1 MRISRIYTDQ
11 ALTPGQEIALE
22 PTASRHLIQVLRLRP
37 GANLELFNGNGCS
50 YQARLEL
57 ATKKHVKVQI
67 LSSSDPESEPILD
80 IHLYISIS
88 KGERMDL
95 AIQKSVELGVGSITP
110 LFSQYGVVKLK
121 GERLQKRQQHWHQV
135 MISACEQSGRCRL
148 PAMHDSIELE
158 KLLEKPA
165 YGLNLVLNH
174 RAETNLVEFDPPEEG
189 INLLVG
195 PEGGLSEAEIL
206 AAQNTGF
213 HGVRLGPRVLRT
225 ETAPLA
231 AIAAIQTLWGDFRYS

>member
-1 MRISRIYTDQ
+1 MSIPRIYTEQ
-11 ALTPGQEIALE
+11 SLTPGSRVLLE
-22 PTASRHLIQVLRLRP
+22 SESSHHLTQVLRLQR
-37 GANLELFNGNGCS
+37 ESKIRLFNGSGREFNACIMATEKR
-50 YQARLEL
+50 QVQLEVLSQSDKELEPQL
-57 ATKKHVKVQI
+57 AIQLGI
-67 LSSSDPESEPILD
+67 G
-80 IHLYISIS
+80 IS
-88 KGERMDL
+88 KGERMDY
-95 AIQKSVELGVGSITP
+95 AIQKSVELGVGAITP
-110 LFSQYGVVKLK
+110 LFSQHGVVNLK

-174 RAETNLVEFDPPEEG
+174 RAETNLVEFDPPEDG